1 MPPSNDRKDNQN
13 WDHHVWDDGRSI
25 YGGARMGAALRT
37 GLEQLRRAR
46 VAQERAQQESAAPV
60 RAMGEELDARA
71 AAVRMPSS
79 IADSGLGG
87 SRATTVAQ
95 AEGGGGGSF
104 NKYVATLQA
113 LRAGYPD
120 AMSAMAGERHR
131 RIGPGGNLNA
141 RHANRMAQLVGH
153 FAWEVE
159 QRWKDYRARG
169 GQLDMTDFI
178 NKYDYGQNREAYIE
192 QRGKEDNLAKEY
204 VKAEVRRSGGRA

>member
-1 MPPSNDRKDNQN
+1 MPNPGATKDQN

-120 AMSAMAGERHR
+120 VWSMMAGDKTPRVAF
-131 RIGPGGNLNA
+131 GQ
-141 RHANRMAQLVGH
+141 NRAGQNRLTQMVAH

-159 QRWKDYRARG
+159 QRYKQYRAQG

-192 QRGKEDNLAKEY
+192 QQAKERNLA
-204 VKAEVRRSGGRA
+204 RAVQAGKR